1 MNVGG
6 ISKCSLVGEVSAVT
20 NVCKYQS
27 SVEMGPNVIYSI
39 IWEVAPP
46 SLDCNAMTESRS

>member
-20 NVCKYQS
+20 NVYKYQS
-27 SVEMGPNVIYSI
+27 SVEMGPTVIYSI
-39 IWEVAPP
+39 I
-46 SLDCNAMTESRS
+46 